1 MGGERWDVTAI
12 VLAGGQARRLGQDK
26 ARASVAGESML
37 SRIVR
42 GLPARIPVVVVSPDE
57 NVLAVLP
64 GDPAQAPA
72 ARQGAG
78 GPAQAPAARQG
89 AGGPARLVSRTCEQ
103 PAGGGPVAGLAAGL
117 RDVATSTTLLLAV
130 DMPLG
135 VHAALMA
142 LQELTGSSN
151 GDGMP
156 GGDAVVPVDADG
168 NRQPLCAA
176 YRTEAL
182 RSALA
187 ALEAETGTVRNASM
201 RALLAR
207 LEVTDLP
214 DLPEQLLLDVDTPG
228 ALAAADSTLR
238 GGEWG
243 SPEPG

>member
-78 GPAQAPAARQG
+78 GPA
-89 AGGPARLVSRTCEQ
+89 RLVSRTCEQ

-142 LQELTGSSN
+142 LEELTGSSK

-156 GGDAVVPVDADG
+156 GGVAVVPVDADG

-187 ALEAETGTVRNASM
+187 VLEAEAGTVRNASM
-201 RALLAR
+201 RSLLAR

>member
-78 GPAQAPAARQG
+78 GPA
-89 AGGPARLVSRTCEQ
+89 RLVSRTCEQ

-117 RDVATSTTLLLAV
+117 KDVATSTTLLLAV

-187 ALEAETGTVRNASM
+187 VLEAEAGTVRNASM

>member
-57 NVLAVLP
+57 NVLAALP
-64 GDPAQAPA
+64 GDPALP
-72 ARQGAG
+72 G

-117 RDVATSTTLLLAV
+117 KDVATSTTLLLAV